1 MSQNNSEN
9 IMGTEK
15 ISSLIWK
22 MSLPL
27 MASMLVQAL
36 YNIVD
41 SIFVAKISETALTA
55 VSLAFPLQNLIIA
68 FGIGTGVGMASY
80 MSRKLGEN
88 ETEEA
93 EKAAGNGITLAVI
106 TWIIFVLVGIF
117 LTKPFLKLFTSE
129 EELLSLSVGYSK
141 IVLICSFFV
150 LQTTMLER
158 ILQGT
163 GNAMASMISQLSG
176 AITNIILDPIFI
188 FVFKLGVN
196 GAAIATIIGQMV
208 SAVVSLLCV
217 SKDKFIHLKP
227 HHLKLQK
234 KIVGQIYAVGAPTI
248 VTNSIGTVMTSAMN
262 SILISFT
269 PTAVSVFGV
278 YFKLQSFVFMPIF
291 GLSNG
296 AIPIIA
302 FNYGARKKK
311 RMTETI
317 KLSAIIGAVIML
329 TGTLIFNLFPKA
341 LLSIFSATE
350 EMYSIGIPALRTISL
365 CFVSAAVAIALGG
378 SFQATGFGFGTM
390 IVSVSRQLLVLIPV
404 AYTLSRMIGIVGVW
418 WAFPIAEVM
427 GLTISIIIYLHVYK
441 TRIKVIEDKDE
452 INC

>member
-1 MSQNNSEN
+1 
-9 IMGTEK
+9 
-15 ISSLIWK
+15 
-22 MSLPL
+22 
-27 MASMLVQAL
+27 
-36 YNIVD
+36 
-41 SIFVAKISETALTA
+41 
-55 VSLAFPLQNLIIA
+55 
-68 FGIGTGVGMASY
+68 
-80 MSRKLGEN
+80 
-88 ETEEA
+88 
-93 EKAAGNGITLAVI
+93 
-106 TWIIFVLVGIF
+106 
-117 LTKPFLKLFTSE
+117 
-129 EELLSLSVGYSK
+129 
-141 IVLICSFFV
+141 
-150 LQTTMLER
+150 MLER